1 MTEDHHDVFTTIE
14 DLRGPCC
21 GPHLMVETP
30 RLILSHCE
38 ESGWLVFVDEQLLCR
53 VVFNDTDY
61 AEVLDTVEPTSDL
74 LVETAEGTEEAG
86 SETVEERLIT
96 DIGTAIAAYLR
107 TPGSVLYQP
116 EPDVGSAPG
125 A

>member
-1 MTEDHHDVFTTIE
+1 MTEDHHDAFTTIE

-30 RLILSHCE
+30 RLILSRCE
-38 ESGWLVFVDEQLLCR
+38 ESGWRVFVDEQLLCR
-53 VVFNDTDY
+53 VVFEDSEY

-86 SETVEERLIT
+86 TETVEERLIT
-96 DIGTAIAAYLR
+96 DIGTAIAAYIR

-116 EPDVGSAPG
+116 EPDVERDPSA
-125 A
+125 